1 MFVLGALM
9 LFDPAGD
16 AYQVSMPV
24 AIGIAA
30 GLALLLG
37 FAMTRALRAARQP
50 AAVGVQGMV
59 GDEAVVRR
67 EGMVQVNGEL
77 WRARTVDGGGARA
90 GRARPGRATSRTTS
104 GSS

>member
-1 MFVLGALM
+1 MPTHGALSVAGAIMFVLGALI

-37 FAMTRALRAARQP
+37 FAMTRPSAQREFRPRWASRGWWVTRPWFAATGWCR
-50 AAVGVQGMV
+50 
-59 GDEAVVRR
+59 
-67 EGMVQVNGEL
+67 
-77 WRARTVDGGGARA
+77 
-90 GRARPGRATSRTTS
+90 
-104 GSS
+104 